1 MHSKSDNKEIMICDK
16 EHEVIQ
22 QLFELLLFR
31 YQTGLGKSMKGSD
44 FIFDFAN
51 LLHSKCHRIRLKHG
65 GSYIVSP
72 DWIKNNKATIGPI
85 GYDEKCFQYT
95 TTATLSLFKIGLF
108 SASHRW
114 GRGQKGPPSLKSV
127 THIPH

>member
-1 MHSKSDNKEIMICDK
+1 
-16 EHEVIQ
+16 
-22 QLFELLLFR
+22 
-31 YQTGLGKSMKGSD
+31 MKGSD

-114 GRGQKGPPSLKSV
+114 GRGQKICHTYTTLIKFGTVIPYLNEIQKTYKSCDTLLV
-127 THIPH
+127 FC